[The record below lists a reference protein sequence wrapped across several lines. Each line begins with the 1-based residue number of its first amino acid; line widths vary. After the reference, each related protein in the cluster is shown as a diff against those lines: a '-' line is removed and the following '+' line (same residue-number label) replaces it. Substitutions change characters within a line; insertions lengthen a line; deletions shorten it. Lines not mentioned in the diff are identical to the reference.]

1 MLGGTRSCSAVVTLL
16 DEQGAPV
23 QPRPDLSDPDQR
35 PSMRWWQGWERQVG
49 PHRGGCGRRAV
60 PGGIRGWRGT
70 GPAWN
75 LVAVVRDKDVAG
87 RFASDVRVILAGVVL
102 LVLLA
107 ISGTWAFLRKRRMR
121 GSGASNSSEPEPGT
135 QAGQGARR
143 TRGAGPG
150 GTTG

>member
-1 MLGGTRSCSAVVTLL
+1 TLL

-35 PSMRWWQGWERQVG
+35 LIDEVVAGLGTGKSDRIEVGAGDERSW
-49 PHRGGCGRRAV
+49 A
-60 PGGIRGWRGT
+60 GIRGWRGT

-107 ISGTWAFLRKRRMR
+107 ISGTWAFLRKRR
-121 GSGASNSSEPEPGT
+121 
-135 QAGQGARR
+135 
-143 TRGAGPG
+143 
-150 GTTG
+150 